1 MNSKTFNIILKKTSM
16 LSKNVKSLIFK
27 IKDEK
32 STFSYKPG
40 QFITIFFNYK
50 NQIIKRSYS
59 IANIPNEKKYIE
71 IAVSYIKNGLATEI
85 LFNLKYN
92 ECLNIKGPFGKLI
105 LKTNNETFKR
115 YIFLATNTGIAPY
128 RSMIDEL
135 KTKLK
140 HNKNLKIIILQG
152 VKTRKDI
159 LFKNEFIDF
168 SKKYPQTLFKAC
180 LSQEKNTLH
189 NYEFLGYVQNALTNF
204 NLNTKDD
211 IIYLCG
217 NPNMIDQS
225 TTLLKKIGF
234 ESQQIIREKYISK

>member
-1 MNSKTFNIILKKTSM
+1 MNSKAFTIVLKKTSM

-27 IKDEK
+27 IKNEK
-32 STFSYKPG
+32 YAFSYKPG

-71 IAVSYIKNGLATEI
+71 IAVSYVKNGLATDI

-92 ECLNIKGPFGKLI
+92 ECLNINGPFGRLI
-105 LKTNNETFKR
+105 LKTNDQTFKR

-128 RSMIDEL
+128 RSMINEL
-135 KTKLK
+135 KTKLEC
-140 HNKNLKIIILQG
+140 NKDLKIIILQG
-152 VKTRKDI
+152 VKTREDI
-159 LFKNEFIDF
+159 LFKNEFIEF

-180 LSQEKNTLH
+180 FSQEKNILNH
-189 NYEFLGYVQNALTNF
+189 YEFLGYVQNALI
-204 NLNTKDD
+204 NLNLNAKND

-217 NPNMIDQS
+217 NPNMINQS
-225 TTLLKKIGF
+225 TTILKKIGF